1 MKYQIKIIMNKLYNN
16 MRVFLLASCVSFFTS
31 CDNALDRNEASNPDK
46 VLSFM
51 ISKGNMKTSRASM
64 NDATMR
70 TEFEVG
76 DKAGVFAVHDGH
88 IVDGFNNLE
97 LTYNASGKW
106 QPNESI
112 LYNTDMENYTFYA
125 YYPYNTDILFNSTNE
140 NPFEDA
146 IRNRKFISDQSSVK
160 LFNEADL
167 MTTSGCSLDP
177 EFHIVNF
184 TMTHVGRLVTIQL
197 PNSSYIFENEDP
209 TIEPYVLSK
218 AENVIFS
225 VNGSKVYPYFDEQV
239 QAYRL
244 ILGDNQTK
252 MVVEYINNGRFQKV
266 EITNLPEIE
275 RGEYATYIVDG
286 GVQSQKMFLQI
297 GDYYL
302 SDGNIISK
310 DSQLTE
316 EEKMK
321 IIGIIYKLKT
331 TNTIME
337 TNPNW
342 KHAMV
347 IGLTEINNSQ
357 WGSSNTPSGNWY
369 QSYGLND
376 LGSTN
381 ASSVELDAL
390 SATGY
395 ERTMAWESVYANLGN
410 FPSEFHNIYTTQ
422 QNNVSTPTMSTT
434 WFIPSIREWMDIQD
448 SNNAVS
454 MSIKVINSTALN
466 YSNGNGYWSSDLRS
480 GTSCW
485 CYNSNKP
492 NNLNGVGF
500 NNRATYRWILA
511 F

>member
-1 MKYQIKIIMNKLYNN
+1 MNKLYNN

-197 PNSSYIFENEDP
+197 PNSSYIFENENP

-357 WGSSNTPSGNWY
+357 WEVRIHLAVIGINHMDLMIWDRQMQVVLSSMPFLLLAMKGQWPGRVY
-369 QSYGLND
+369 MQI
-376 LGSTN
+376 
-381 ASSVELDAL
+381 SV
-390 SATGY
+390 TFHQ
-395 ERTMAWESVYANLGN
+395 N
-410 FPSEFHNIYTTQ
+410 FIIYTLLNKTMFPPQ
-422 QNNVSTPTMSTT
+422 QCQPHGLFPQYVNG
-434 WFIPSIREWMDIQD
+434 WIFKIQI
-448 SNNAVS
+448 
-454 MSIKVINSTALN
+454 M
-466 YSNGNGYWSSDLRS
+466 
-480 GTSCW
+480 
-485 CYNSNKP
+485 P
-492 NNLNGVGF
+492 F
-500 NNRATYRWILA
+500 Q
-511 F
+511 